1 MKWLLCLA
9 LTGSVLF
16 SVVSM
21 ASQITDTDTIL
32 VGRLSQKEVASRY
45 SWFQDGK
52 RKYQPDDNT
61 VRALLPYAPQLHFVV
76 VMGTWCA
83 DSRKH
88 VPPFYRLM
96 GALHIPEE
104 RIELI
109 GVDREKQS
117 SVDLS
122 QLNIEYVPT
131 FVVLYKGKELGR
143 IIENPRISLEADLL
157 QLLQNPHASDTNFK
171 TE

>member
-21 ASQITDTDTIL
+21 ASQTADTDTIL
-32 VGRLSQKEVASRY
+32 VGRLSQKELASRY
-45 SWFQDGK
+45 SWFEDGK
-52 RKYQPDDNT
+52 QKYQPDDST
-61 VRALLPYAPQLHFVV
+61 VKALLPYTPQLQFVV
-76 VMGTWCA
+76 VMGTWCS

-104 RIELI
+104 RINLI

-131 FVVLYKGKELGR
+131 FVVFYKGKELGR

-157 QLLQNPHASDTNFK
+157 QLLQNPPASHKFK
-171 TE
+171 N

>member
-21 ASQITDTDTIL
+21 TSQTTDTDTIL

-45 SWFQDGK
+45 SWFEDGK
-52 RKYQPDDNT
+52 QKYQPDDGT
-61 VRALLPYAPQLHFVV
+61 VKALLPYTPQLQFVV
-76 VMGTWCA
+76 VMGTWCS

-96 GALHIPEE
+96 GSLHIPEE
-104 RIELI
+104 RIDLI
-109 GVDREKQS
+109 GVDREKHS
-117 SVDLS
+117 PVDLS

-131 FVVLYKGKELGR
+131 FIVFYKGKELGR
-143 IIENPRISLEADLL
+143 IVENPRISLEADLL
-157 QLLQNPHASDTNFK
+157 QLLQNPGGAQIQD
-171 TE
+171 